1 MDFWKGKDFL
11 GEVLSEFGKMVDMT
25 HSMYD
30 TAIKSLV
37 EFNKD
42 DERKKVVYSNDR
54 KVNELEKDIRRRV
67 IEHLA
72 INPSVD
78 VPTCLILMSVVKDV
92 ERVGDY
98 GKNLYEAAELLK
110 NPLNE
115 ELKEKYLSD
124 LMQKLNEQFDFTK
137 KAFINSDRTLAEKVM
152 KMEGSSYTMA
162 DTYIK
167 ELAGS
172 NLDMNTAV
180 CLVLSVRYLKRIAAH
195 LANTAS
201 SVLMPVSDID
211 FYYKN
216 KNSHQ

>member
-152 KMEGSSYTMA
+152 KMEGFIIHHA